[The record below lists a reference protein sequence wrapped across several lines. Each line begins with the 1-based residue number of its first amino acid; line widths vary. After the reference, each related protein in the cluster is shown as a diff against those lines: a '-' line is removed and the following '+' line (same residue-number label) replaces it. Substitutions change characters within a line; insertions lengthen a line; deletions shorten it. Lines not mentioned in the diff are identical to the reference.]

1 MCVKLVFHTKLPES
15 NGAYNITYISAVYV
29 VNTIYNIPI
38 SSPAGLIID
47 TKTVKVYKGSPPI
60 C

>member
-29 VNTIYNIPI
+29 VNTIYNII
-38 SSPAGLIID
+38 
-47 TKTVKVYKGSPPI
+47 KKVYKGSPPI